1 MSKTLRQK
9 SQQWQMLLEQ
19 VSGKLES
26 VKLALAAIQAKE
38 SDLEEKEGKILILKT
53 QYSRNLIDLERV
65 DHDIEEAMRLRKFMI
80 HLDKT
85 LSLIKREARGVQNQ
99 KTQISEE
106 FVTLE
111 KERLKFETLKKRA
124 EEKNELEA
132 ARKENRERDL
142 SNSLRHSK
150 TQT

>member
-1 MSKTLRQK
+1 
-9 SQQWQMLLEQ
+9 MLLEQ

-26 VKLALAAIQAKE
+26 VKLALAAIQTKE
-38 SDLEEKEGKILILKT
+38 SELQEKEGKILILKT

-65 DHDIEEAMRLRKFMI
+65 DHDIEEATRLRKFMI

>member
-1 MSKTLRQK
+1 
-9 SQQWQMLLEQ
+9 MLLEQ

-38 SDLEEKEGKILILKT
+38 SDLEEKEGKILILKK

>member
-1 MSKTLRQK
+1 VSKTLRQK

-150 TQT
+150 AQT

>member
-1 MSKTLRQK
+1 VSKTLRQK

>member
-1 MSKTLRQK
+1 
-9 SQQWQMLLEQ
+9 MLLEQ

-106 FVTLE
+106 FVKLE

-124 EEKNELEA
+124 TQKNELEA
-132 ARKENRERDL
+132 VRKENRERDL
-142 SNSLRHSK
+142 SNSLRHSE

>member
-1 MSKTLRQK
+1 
-9 SQQWQMLLEQ
+9 MLLEQ

-65 DHDIEEAMRLRKFMI
+65 DHDIEEATRLRKFMI

-106 FVTLE
+106 FVKLE

-124 EEKNELEA
+124 TQKNELEA
-132 ARKENRERDL
+132 VRKENRERDL
-142 SNSLRHSK
+142 SNSLRHSE